1 MFDVNKTIS
10 MLRKLEPV
18 GDPAAVQRYAMG
30 HKQNPYIMALAMT
43 EANRRKQVLTA
54 QHLNAQPSLKV
65 NDQALASMAS
75 PMPEDVG
82 IGQLPAP
89 NMQRMAEG
97 GIVAFSD
104 GGDVP
109 RYQDR
114 GLVQGVQPYE
124 TSYDRMNRLR
134 NEEAQRNFTTP
145 VSLPEEEPTRLPGE
159 SLDAYRS
166 RLRVFKKTG
175 IPNFIMRTPEQLQA
189 GRREDYAAQQQEAV
203 KTSPIALP
211 RAVPE
216 PSAAETAMAM
226 NAGAFKPPPALPAPP
241 LAAPKVAAGPRPPV
255 VPAAPAA
262 AASSFAPSQDKI
274 PTMDEIKRMY
284 AGNMPKPGDVTE
296 PFASERE
303 ALTNLAVF
311 QNAEERAAL
320 DREIKERGVLGAKQE
335 ARLKAREDKLGKQ
348 EKDLGPLAMLQAGFA
363 IMGGSSRFAAKN
375 IGEGLGAGLK
385 GYTEGIEKLQ
395 TARERI
401 EDGLERIETARRSE
415 GVMDNQQRRALRKD
429 GNEIVLNGKRD
440 SINALTK
447 EFDVKRTQAT
457 SMVNAGITA
466 LTAAGQAGSAERL
479 GGAQMQNALERTV
492 MEQAGQDR
500 RTAVTAGAPLALL
513 RAVAADPK
521 LQAVYGKGQGGQDK
535 IMGEYADFLKANP
548 RYMADEAAG
557 MQAFL
562 RAKGVL
568 SSLSGAP
575 AANAANAANAAKPG
589 QVLPRKD

>member
-1 MFDVNKTIS
+1 MINVNQMTS
-10 MLRKLEPV
+10 QLARMPDQAL
-18 GDPAAVQRYAMG
+18 QQYAQM
-30 HKQNPYIMALAMT
+30 HKNDPYIMALAMS
-43 EANRRKQVLTA
+43 ESNRRKSMRTGA
-54 QHLNAQPSLKV
+54 QMNAPEEPKV
-65 NDQALASMAS
+65 VDQAIQSMAS

-82 IGQLPAP
+82 IGQLPAGEM
-89 NMQRMAEG
+89 NFAGG

-124 TSYDRMNRLR
+124 NNYDRMNRLR

-145 VSLPEEEPTRLPGE
+145 VALPEEEPTRLPGE

-166 RLRVFKKTG
+166 RLRAFNKTG

-189 GRREDYAAQQQEAV
+189 GRRKDYAAQQQEAV

-226 NAGAFKPPPALPAPP
+226 NAGAFKPPPVPPAPP
-241 LAAPKVAAGPRPPV
+241 RAAPKVAAGPRPPV

-274 PTMDEIKRMY
+274 PTMDEIKKMY

-335 ARLKAREDKLGKQ
+335 ARLKAREEKLGKQ
-348 EKDLGPLAMLQAGFA
+348 EKDIGPLAMLQAGFA
-363 IMGGSSRFAAKN
+363 IMSGSSRSALQN
-375 IGEGLGAGLK
+375 IGAGAQVGLK

-479 GGAQMQNALERTV
+479 GGAQMQNALERTA

-521 LQAVYGKGQGGQDK
+521 LQAVYGKGPGGQNK
-535 IMGEYADFLKANP
+535 IMDEYNDFVKANP
-548 RYMADEAAG
+548 QYLANEAAG

-562 RAKGVL
+562 RAKGAL
-568 SSLSGAP
+568 SSLGGAGAAGSVSGTP
-575 AANAANAANAAKPG
+575 TGK
-589 QVLPRKD
+589 VLQ